1 MQAQENYNKMT
12 NGLTVS
18 ATHEFDYD
26 GTLSDCVS
34 SPLSSH
40 KRALY
45 LNDFVTRIRYSHF
58 EMLCS
63 GPQ

>member
-45 LNDFVTRIRYSHF
+45 LNDFVTRIRY
-58 EMLCS
+58 
-63 GPQ
+63 